1 VLALAAASPAMAQSD
16 FVRPEALDSA
26 SAQMRDSYVLVRD
39 TLRQVNAGSALLQRD
54 VRIGSEAV
62 LISRARMLESS
73 CSASLRQLDL
83 ARREMLASKLAPR
96 APAPRRTALDKSLT
110 DLRSVLLTCVSEYQ
124 KLGTRAQAPEIRGR
138 GIAQSRTN
146 QQAVRNFES
155 AADAYLLSLGI
166 KVRPFGAGENPL
178 AGTSRVN

>member
-1 VLALAAASPAMAQSD
+1 MAQSD

-39 TLRQVNAGSALLQRD
+39 TLRQVNGGSALLQRD
-54 VRIGSEAV
+54 VRIGS
-62 LISRARMLESS
+62 ESS